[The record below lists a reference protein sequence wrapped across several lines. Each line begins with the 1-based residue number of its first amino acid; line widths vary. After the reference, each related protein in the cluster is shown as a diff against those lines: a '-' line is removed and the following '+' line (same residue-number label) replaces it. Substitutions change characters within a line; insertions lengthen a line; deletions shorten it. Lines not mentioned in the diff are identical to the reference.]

1 MGGQN
6 DKVIYEFSN
15 YLGYF
20 QKKSK
25 IKNFGESKASPRSL
39 NGFATTS

>member
-20 QKKSK
+20 QKKK
-25 IKNFGESKASPRSL
+25 IKNFGESKASPQSL
-39 NGFATTS
+39 NGFATTG